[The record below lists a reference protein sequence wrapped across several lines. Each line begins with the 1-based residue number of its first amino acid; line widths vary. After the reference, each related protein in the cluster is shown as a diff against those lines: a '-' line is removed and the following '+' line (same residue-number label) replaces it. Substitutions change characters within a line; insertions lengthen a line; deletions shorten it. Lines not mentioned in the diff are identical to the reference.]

1 MKPGKGNSWNRKV
14 MILNIMDDD
23 FVFSWKENC
32 SGQNH
37 LRRIKL
43 IRDPYCTAC
52 STASIADES
61 QDIQWHFPSL
71 CFINSLEFPLFFPI
85 YSRQVRRLIIKKK
98 AWKVKK
104 SKTITIN
111 QHHDKQWKSKLS
123 HHLPPFQAVSL
134 LLFFFLFCFPK
145 KKPRKHC
152 MNAYVVYPHNF
163 IITSPIVKR
172 KKKGGGRH

>member
-1 MKPGKGNSWNRKV
+1 
-14 MILNIMDDD
+14 MIL
-23 FVFSWKENC
+23 FSVEKKIAVDKIIWEGLSSSEIHTALHVVQLALLMKAKIFNDISQVC
-32 SGQNH
+32 VSLIH
-37 LRRIKL
+37 LNFL
-43 IRDPYCTAC
+43 Y
-52 STASIADES
+52 
-61 QDIQWHFPSL
+61 
-71 CFINSLEFPLFFPI
+71 FFPI